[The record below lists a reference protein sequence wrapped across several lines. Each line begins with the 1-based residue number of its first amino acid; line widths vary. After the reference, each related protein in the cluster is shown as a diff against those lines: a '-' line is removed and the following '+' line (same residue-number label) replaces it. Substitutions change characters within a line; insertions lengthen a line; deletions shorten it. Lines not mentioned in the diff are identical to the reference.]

1 MELFRYCVI
10 PDQFREAPS
19 SNIRVMFSHTDREFK
34 YLETNGEMNN
44 FVTIGYDLAS
54 RKFYVMES
62 TVIGLNVEADTVEGV
77 IEIILDFIDDLDVD
91 TQSALVYK

>member
-1 MELFRYCVI
+1 
-10 PDQFREAPS
+10 
-19 SNIRVMFSHTDREFK
+19 
-34 YLETNGEMNN
+34 MNN

-54 RKFYVMES
+54 QKFYVMES

-91 TQSALVYK
+91 TQSALVYR